1 MGKPSRRSDRQG
13 RTPGRGSLS
22 SQEVVDNFTLL
33 PESERLNMLLEYSEA
48 LPEPP
53 KEYAGFDFER
63 VEECQSPVYLAV
75 EIDNGNVMLYFDAP
89 REAPTTRGFASVLH
103 SALNG
108 STPDEVLGFDEG
120 FPDLL
125 GITHLISPLR
135 MRGIRGMIARIKR
148 LTRELSES

>member
-1 MGKPSRRSDRQG
+1 MSK
-13 RTPGRGSLS
+13 
-22 SQEVVDNFTLL
+22 QEVIDNFTLI

-53 KEYAGFDFER
+53 TEHAGFDFER

-75 EIDNGNVMLYFDAP
+75 ELKQGDVELHFDAP

-108 STPDEVLGFDEG
+108 KSVQEVMEFDENFPDE
-120 FPDLL
+120 L
-125 GITHLISPLR
+125 GIAHLISPLR

-148 LTRELSES
+148 LTRELGNS

>member
-1 MGKPSRRSDRQG
+1 MSSR
-13 RTPGRGSLS
+13 
-22 SQEVVDNFTLL
+22 EVVDNFTLL

-53 KEYAGFDFER
+53 TEHAGFDFER

-75 EIDNGNVMLYFDAP
+75 EIENQEVSLYFDAP

-103 SALNG
+103 SALDG
-108 STPDEVLGFDEG
+108 SKIEDVLNFDEN
-120 FPDLL
+120 FPDKL
-125 GITHLISPLR
+125 GIAHLISPLR

-148 LTRELSES
+148 LTRELSD

>member
-1 MGKPSRRSDRQG
+1 M
-13 RTPGRGSLS
+13 S
-22 SQEVVDNFTLL
+22 SQEVIENFTLL

-53 KEYAGFDFER
+53 AEHSGFDFER

-75 EIDNGNVMLYFDAP
+75 EVDNQQVSLHFDAP

-108 STPDEVLGFDEG
+108 SNVVDVLNFDEG
-120 FPDLL
+120 FPDKL
-125 GITHLISPLR
+125 GIAHLISPLR

-148 LTRELSES
+148 LTRELSEQ

>member
-1 MGKPSRRSDRQG
+1 M
-13 RTPGRGSLS
+13 S
-22 SQEVVDNFTLL
+22 SSEVIDNFTLI

-53 KEYAGFDFER
+53 DEHAGFDFER
-63 VEECQSPVYLAV
+63 VEECQSPVYVAV
-75 EIDNGNVMLYFDAP
+75 ELSEEKVELYFDAP

-108 STPDEVLGFDEG
+108 SSVREVLDFDES
-120 FPDLL
+120 FPDKL
-125 GITHLISPLR
+125 GISHLISPLR

-148 LTRELSES
+148 LTREQSGS

>member
-1 MGKPSRRSDRQG
+1 M
-13 RTPGRGSLS
+13 S
-22 SQEVVDNFTLL
+22 SQEVIDNFTLL

-53 KEYAGFDFER
+53 TEHAGFDFER

-75 EIDNGNVMLYFDAP
+75 EIQNQEVSLHFDAP

-103 SALNG
+103 SALDG
-108 STPDEVLGFDEG
+108 SNIEDVLSFDED
-120 FPDLL
+120 FPDKL
-125 GITHLISPLR
+125 GIAHLISPLR

-148 LTRELSES
+148 LTRELSD

>member
-1 MGKPSRRSDRQG
+1 
-13 RTPGRGSLS
+13 LS
-22 SQEVVDNFTLL
+22 EQEVIDNFSLI

-53 KEYAGFDFER
+53 AEHAGFDFER

-75 EIDNGNVMLYFDAP
+75 ERKQDKVLLHFDAP

-108 STPDEVLGFDEG
+108 RNIREVLDFDEG
-120 FPDLL
+120 FPDQL
-125 GITHLISPLR
+125 GIAHLISPLR
-135 MRGIRGMIARIKR
+135 MRGIRGMITRIKR
-148 LTRELSES
+148 LTRELDNS

>member
-1 MGKPSRRSDRQG
+1 M
-13 RTPGRGSLS
+13 S

-53 KEYAGFDFER
+53 TEHAGFDFER

-75 EIDNGNVMLYFDAP
+75 EIEDKKVSLYFDAP

-108 STPDEVLGFDEG
+108 SSVEQVLGFDEN
-120 FPDLL
+120 FPDKL
-125 GITHLISPLR
+125 GIAHLISPLR

-148 LTRELSES
+148 LTRELSD

>member
-1 MGKPSRRSDRQG
+1 MSK
-13 RTPGRGSLS
+13 
-22 SQEVVDNFTLL
+22 QEVIDNFTLI

-53 KEYAGFDFER
+53 TEHAGFDFER

-75 EIDNGNVMLYFDAP
+75 ELDQNNVVLHFDAP

-108 STPDEVLGFDEG
+108 KTVQEVLGFDEN
-120 FPDLL
+120 FPDQL
-125 GITHLISPLR
+125 GIAHLISPLR

-148 LTRELSES
+148 LTRELGNN

>member
-1 MGKPSRRSDRQG
+1 MSK
-13 RTPGRGSLS
+13 
-22 SQEVVDNFTLL
+22 QEVIDNFTLI

-53 KEYAGFDFER
+53 TEHAGFDFER

-75 EIDNGNVMLYFDAP
+75 ELDQNNVVLHFDAP

-108 STPDEVLGFDEG
+108 KNVQEVLDFDEN
-120 FPDLL
+120 FPDQL
-125 GITHLISPLR
+125 GIAHLISPLR
-135 MRGIRGMIARIKR
+135 MRGIRGMITRIKR
-148 LTRELSES
+148 LTRELGNN